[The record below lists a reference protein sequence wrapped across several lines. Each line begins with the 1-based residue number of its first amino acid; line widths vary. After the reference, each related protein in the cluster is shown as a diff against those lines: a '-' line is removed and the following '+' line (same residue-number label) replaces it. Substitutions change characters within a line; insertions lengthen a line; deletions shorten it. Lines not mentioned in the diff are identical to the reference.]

1 MWRHETTVRYFRVLV
16 LLMKVKIEYFWFKVL
31 RSFEDWK
38 LDDFIMTKFILI
50 YTMVNHERPSFDRH
64 WPRTVHDF
72 TTDWSLSNSMNFFGK
87 IGNFW
92 LNKGTVL
99 RVRLCKITQLLTDFF
114 QNNFPVGSFV
124 KMTFEEKKGW
134 NEKSS
139 LNKSE
144 N

>member
-1 MWRHETTVRYFRVLV
+1 
-16 LLMKVKIEYFWFKVL
+16 
-31 RSFEDWK
+31 
-38 LDDFIMTKFILI
+38 MTKFILI
-50 YTMVNHERPSFDRH
+50 YTTVNHERPSFDRY

-72 TTDWSLSNSMNFFGK
+72 TTDWSSLNELYIWILVIDLGK

-124 KMTFEEKKGW
+124 KMTFEEKKDEMKKVVSISLKINLT
-134 NEKSS
+134 NEKKIRRNTIKY
-139 LNKSE
+139 LIKWKYRE
-144 N
+144 MQFV